1 VKRRWANILLVV
13 AIATLL
19 GLLFAAQLYVIYV
32 QSKREIHWPSI
43 FASALPFWY
52 LWALLVPAIVGL
64 ARRVPIDRV
73 HVFRA
78 LLVHVPA
85 AAIAAALHQ
94 ALYILT
100 GCMLERRDRPCHF
113 FSAFSENVFSFYF
126 MVGII
131 VYFAIL
137 LGTQAVDFARRFRE
151 SQLRASRLESEL
163 STAQLRALRAQLQ
176 PHFLFNT
183 LHAIS
188 ALVARDPEAAD
199 RMIADLSDLLRL
211 ALEDVEAVE
220 VTVRR
225 ELELVERYLSI
236 ERTRFADRLT
246 VNFSIPPETLD
257 ARVPSLIL
265 QPLVENA
272 VKHGV
277 SRRQTPGWIEIRAA
291 REGGRLRLRIRDGGA
306 AEDRPAAGEL
316 REGVGFRSTR
326 SRLEYLYGADHS
338 FDYGFDSDGVF
349 RVDVSIPARGDA

>member
-1 VKRRWANILLVV
+1 MKRRWANVLVV
-13 AIATLL
+13 AAVATLL
-19 GLLFAAQLYVIYV
+19 GLLFAAQLYVIYA

-52 LWALLVPAIVGL
+52 LWALLVPGIVAL
-64 ARRVPIDRV
+64 ARRVPIDRA
-73 HVFRA
+73 HVSGA

-85 AAIAAALHQ
+85 AAIASALHQ

-100 GCMLERRDRPCHF
+100 GCVLERSDRPCHF
-113 FSAFSENVFSFYF
+113 FSAFSQNVFSFYF

-137 LGTQAVDFARRFRE
+137 LGTQAADFARRYRE

-163 STAQLRALRAQLQ
+163 STAQLRSLRAQLQ

-188 ALVARDPEAAD
+188 ALVASDPEAAD

-257 ARVPSLIL
+257 AKVPSLIL

-272 VKHGV
+272 VRHGI
-277 SRRQTPGWIEIRAA
+277 SRRQTPGWIDIRAS
-291 REGGRLRLRIRDGGA
+291 REDGRLWLRIRDGGA
-306 AEDRPAAGEL
+306 MGDRPETGEL
-316 REGVGFRSTR
+316 REGVGFRTTR
-326 SRLEYLYGADHS
+326 SRLEHLYGADSS
-338 FDYGFDSDGVF
+338 FGYGVDSDGVF
-349 RVDVSIPARGDA
+349 WVAVSIPMRGNA

>member
-1 VKRRWANILLVV
+1 
-13 AIATLL
+13 
-19 GLLFAAQLYVIYV
+19 
-32 QSKREIHWPSI
+32 
-43 FASALPFWY
+43 
-52 LWALLVPAIVGL
+52 
-64 ARRVPIDRV
+64 
-73 HVFRA
+73 
-78 LLVHVPA
+78 
-85 AAIAAALHQ
+85 
-94 ALYILT
+94 
-100 GCMLERRDRPCHF
+100 
-113 FSAFSENVFSFYF
+113 

-137 LGTQAVDFARRFRE
+137 LGSQAVDYARRFRD
-151 SQLRASRLESEL
+151 SQLRAARLESEL

-211 ALEDVEAVE
+211 ALEDVDSVE

-225 ELELVERYLSI
+225 EIELVERYLSI

-272 VKHGV
+272 VRHGV
-277 SRRQTPGWIEIRAA
+277 SRRQGPGWIEIHAA
-291 REGGRLRLRIRDGGA
+291 REDGRLWLRVRDGGTPG
-306 AEDRPAAGEL
+306 DRPGTEEL

-326 SRLEYLYGADHS
+326 SRLQYLYGNEHS
-338 FDYGFDSDGVF
+338 FRYGFGSDGVF
-349 RVDVSIPARGDA
+349 SIAVSIPMRVNA

>member
-1 VKRRWANILLVV
+1 MKRRSSDILLV
-13 AIATLL
+13 AGIATLL
-19 GLLFAAQLYVIYV
+19 GLLFAAQLYVIYA
-32 QSKREIHWPSI
+32 QSKREIHWGSI
-43 FASALPFWY
+43 LASALPFWY

-64 ARRVPIDRV
+64 ARRVPIDRP
-73 HVFRA
+73 HALGA

-85 AAIAAALHQ
+85 AATASALHQ

-100 GCMLERRDRPCHF
+100 GCVLGPRDRPCRF
-113 FSAFSENVFSFYF
+113 FSAFSQNVFSFYF

-137 LGTQAVDFARRFRE
+137 LGTQAVDYARRYRD

-163 STAQLRALRAQLQ
+163 STARLHALRAQLQ

-188 ALVARDPEAAD
+188 ALVVKDPEGAD

-211 ALEDVEAVE
+211 ALEDVDTVE

-246 VNFSIPPETLD
+246 VNFAIEPETLD

-272 VKHGV
+272 VRHGV
-277 SRRQTPGWIEIRAA
+277 SRCPAPGWIEIRSA
-291 REGGRLRLRIRDGGA
+291 RDDGKLRLAVRDGGA
-306 AEDRPAAGEL
+306 EREPPAPGAL
-316 REGVGFRSTR
+316 REGVGLRSTR
-326 SRLEYLYGADHS
+326 SRLEYLYAGDHS
-338 FDYGFDSDGVF
+338 FRYGFGADGVF
-349 RVDVSIPARGDA
+349 SVDLSIPMRVSG

>member
-1 VKRRWANILLVV
+1 VKRRWANIFLVL

-19 GLLFAAQLYVIYV
+19 GLLFAAQLYVIYT
-32 QSKREIHWPSI
+32 QSKREIRWPSI

-64 ARRVPIDRV
+64 ARRVPIDRA
-73 HVFRA
+73 HVSRG
-78 LLVHVPA
+78 LLVHAPA
-85 AAIAAALHQ
+85 AATASALHQ

-100 GCMLERRDRPCHF
+100 GCVLGPRDRPCHF
-113 FSAFSENVFSFYF
+113 FSAFSQNVFSFYF

-137 LGTQAVDFARRFRE
+137 LGTQAADFARRFRE

-188 ALVARDPEAAD
+188 ALVVKDPEAAD

-211 ALEDVEAVE
+211 ALEDVESVD

-236 ERTRFADRLT
+236 ERTRFADRLN
-246 VNFSIPPETLD
+246 VSFAIEPETLD

-272 VKHGV
+272 VRHGV

-291 REGGRLRLRIRDGGA
+291 REDGRLWLRIRDGGA
-306 AEDRPAAGEL
+306 AGDRPEKGEL

-338 FDYGFDSDGVF
+338 FGYGFDPDGVF
-349 RVDVSIPARGDA
+349 WVAVSIPVRVDA